1 MDPNNTYYN
10 DLIVKYF
17 SGEANEQEMAELN
30 LWLEESPENL
40 KLFTDYRKSWEV
52 LEQLSVY
59 RKVDVNDEWK
69 VFEKTIKGAEADST
83 ITSPL
88 QVEYRASRTKKLV
101 VRFAAIAAI
110 FLVLCVSGVII
121 YRYTATTETITLV
134 ATTGNSEGLLP
145 DGSHVTLAPGSSLAY
160 PETFKKE
167 ARIVKF
173 QGEGFFEVSRHPDQP
188 FFIEAGDNVRIEV
201 LGTSFYVNTC
211 NPDSLVEVILTTG
224 KLAVYRKDQPDQKT
238 ILSPSEKVIISD
250 KQPRVEKSVNTDVN
264 YMAWKSGK
272 LVFEETPLKEV
283 VRLLN
288 KVYRTDVI
296 LEQPEIGNCLITAT
310 FENQSAD
317 AVLHVIEE
325 TLSLTITR
333 NGKQVKISGTGCT
346 E

>member
-59 RKVDVNDEWK
+59 RKLDVNDEWK

-110 FLVLCVSGVII
+110 LLMLCVSGVII
-121 YRYTATTETITLV
+121 YRYAATTETITLV

-160 PETFKKE
+160 PEKFTKE

-211 NPDSLVEVILTTG
+211 NSDSMVEVILTTG

-238 ILSPSEKVIISD
+238 ILAPGEKVIISD

-333 NGKQVKISGTGCT
+333 NEKQVKISGTGCN